1 MNKKIKLLREAQGLT
16 QKDVADRL
24 GVYPSAVTR
33 WESGEKRPDLVNLVK
48 LADMFDVSLDYLM
61 GRTEV
66 RKPMCL

>member
-1 MNKKIKLLREAQGLT
+1 MNKKIKQLREAQGLT

-66 RKPMCL
+66 RKPMCG